1 MRNILRIDLT
11 NRQFAFEPLP
21 ENLKHL
27 GGRGLISSIL
37 ANEVDPKTDPLGEGN
52 KLIFAPGLL
61 AGTVVLNSG
70 RCSVG
75 AKSPLTKG
83 IMEANS
89 GGQAARAM
97 AKNGIAAIVLEGSAG
112 TLTQLKISSRTVVFE
127 DAAGLKGLGNYDV
140 INALKEDSCAI
151 VSIGQAGEQQL
162 TAAGIM
168 MTTKD
173 LHPRMAARGGL
184 GAVMGSKNLKAF
196 VLDDTADQPIVPA
209 DIKKK
214 FTAAAARL
222 SKGVLAHPL
231 MQGLEHMGTP
241 VLVNMINEMG
251 ALPTQNFA
259 KGRFENAE
267 ALSAEHMTNL
277 AQTRPNFKMSHKC
290 MEGCMVSCSNIFT
303 DEAGEVVVGGLEYET
318 LALVGS
324 NCMIDDIDMVAQINR
339 ECNDVGVDTMEIGG
353 ALALFMEAGKLAWGD
368 GKKALELVKQIAGGT
383 TDAGIMLG
391 NGGLATGQALK
402 VERIPHVKGRVLAG
416 YDPRVLKGTGVT
428 YATSP
433 TGADH
438 TAGNALPSPAN
449 PDYNPMAS
457 QGQTQVSMFLQNHNA
472 TVDTLGICLFPML
485 ALLDIP
491 DLKAPLIECVSLL
504 TGTTLSDDYIDQ
516 TGGRILAIERKFN
529 AGAGLTAKDD
539 RLPGFFTR
547 ERIES
552 TDTVFDVPQE
562 EIDTINAV

>member
-11 NRQFAFEPLP
+11 NRQFAIEPLP
-21 ENLKHL
+21 DGLKHL
-27 GGRGLISSIL
+27 GGRGLISSLL
-37 ANEVDPKTDPLGEGN
+37 ASEVDPKTDPLGEGN

-97 AKNGIAAIVLEGSAG
+97 AKNGIAAIVLEGKADV
-112 TLTQLKISSRTVVFE
+112 LIQLKISGKKVEFQ
-127 DAAGLKGLGNYDV
+127 DAAALKGLGNYAV
-140 INALKEDSCAI
+140 IDALKDDSCAI
-151 VSIGQAGEQQL
+151 VAIGQAGERQL

-196 VLDDTADQPIVPA
+196 VLDDSADQSIVPA
-209 DIKKK
+209 DIKKE

-251 ALPTQNFA
+251 ALPTRNFS

-267 ALSAEHMTNL
+267 ALSAEHMATL

-324 NCMIDDIDMVAQINR
+324 NCMINDIDTVAQINR
-339 ECNDVGVDTMEIGG
+339 VCNDLGVDTMEIGG

-368 GKKALELVKQIAGGT
+368 GKGALELVNQIAGGT
-383 TDAGIMLG
+383 EAGIMLG
-391 NGGLATGQALK
+391 NGGLNTGQALK
-402 VERIPHVKGRVLAG
+402 VARIPHVKGRMLAG

-457 QGQTQVSMFLQNHNA
+457 QGQAQVSQFLQNHNA

-516 TGGRILAIERKFN
+516 TGARILAIERKFN

-539 RLPGFFTR
+539 RLPGFFSH
-547 ERIES
+547 EKIES
-552 TDTVFDVPQE
+552 TGTVFDVPE
-562 EIDTINAV
+562 TEIDSINSL

>member
-11 NRQFAFEPLP
+11 KKQSAFEPLP
-21 ENLKHL
+21 ESLKNL

-37 ANEVDPKTDPLGEGN
+37 ADEVDPKTDPLGAGN
-52 KLIFAPGLL
+52 KLVFAPGLL

-75 AKSPLTKG
+75 AKSPLTQG

-89 GGQAARAM
+89 GGQAARTM
-97 AKNGIAAIVLEGSAG
+97 AKNGIAAIVIEGAAD
-112 TLTQLKISSRTVVFE
+112 TLTLLKISKDKVIFE
-127 DAAGLKGLGNYDV
+127 DAAALKGLGNYAV
-140 INALKEDSCAI
+140 IDALKEESCAI
-151 VSIGQAGEQQL
+151 VSIGQAGEQQF

-209 DIKKK
+209 NVKKE

-251 ALPTQNFA
+251 ALTTRTFA
-259 KGRFENAE
+259 KGRIENAE
-267 ALSAEHMTNL
+267 ALSAELMATL

-290 MEGCMVSCSNIFT
+290 MDGCMVSCSNIFT
-303 DEAGEVVVGGLEYET
+303 DDAGEVVVGGLEYET

-324 NCMIDDIDMVAQINR
+324 NCMIDDIDIVAQINR

-368 GKKALELVKQIAGGT
+368 GKTALELVRQIAGGT
-383 TDAGIMLG
+383 EAGIMLG
-391 NGGLATGQALK
+391 KGGLYTGQSLK
-402 VERIPHVKGRVLAG
+402 VARIPHVKGRILAG

-457 QGQTQVSMFLQNHNA
+457 TGQAPVSQFLQNHNA

-504 TGTTLSDDYIDQ
+504 TGTTLSDNYIDE
-516 TGGRILAIERKFN
+516 TGDRILAIERKFN
-529 AGAGLTAKDD
+529 AGAGLTTADD
-539 RLPGFFTR
+539 RLPSFFST
-547 ERIES
+547 EVLES
-552 TDTVFDVPQE
+552 TGTVFDVPE
-562 EIDTINAV
+562 TEIDSINTL

>member
-1 MRNILRIDLT
+1 MKNILRIDLT
-11 NRQFAFEPLP
+11 NKQFAFEPLP

-27 GGRGLISSIL
+27 GGRGLISSLL
-37 ANEVDPKTDPLGEGN
+37 ANEVDPKTDPLGDGN

-61 AGTVVLNSG
+61 AGTSVLNSG

-97 AKNGIAAIVLEGSAG
+97 AKNSIAAIVLEGSAG
-112 TLTQLKISSRTVVFE
+112 TLTQLKISGSSVTFE
-127 DAAGLKGLGNYDV
+127 DAAALKGLGNYDV
-140 INALKEDSCAI
+140 INALKADSCAI

-184 GAVMGSKNLKAF
+184 GAVMGAKNLKAF
-196 VLDDTADQPIVPA
+196 VLDDTANAAAVPA
-209 DIKKK
+209 KVKKE
-214 FTAAAARL
+214 FNETAAQLA
-222 SKGVLAHPL
+222 KGVMAHPL

-259 KGRFENAE
+259 KGRFESAE
-267 ALSAEHMTNL
+267 ALSAEHMATL

-368 GKKALELVKQIAGGT
+368 GASALALVKEIATGT
-383 TDAGIMLG
+383 ENGIMLG
-391 NGGLATGQALK
+391 HGGLFTGNALK
-402 VERIPHVKGRVLAG
+402 VARIPHVKGRILAG

-457 QGQTQVSMFLQNHNA
+457 QGQAQVSRFLQNHNA

-491 DLKAPLIECVSLL
+491 DLKAPLIKCVSLL
-504 TGTTLSDDYIDQ
+504 TGTSLPDDYIDQ

-552 TDTVFDVPQE
+552 TGTVFDVPQE

>member
-11 NRQFAFEPLP
+11 NKQFTFEPLP

-97 AKNGIAAIVLEGSAG
+97 AKNGIAAIVLEGKAHI
-112 TLTQLKISSRTVVFE
+112 LTQLKISNQTVVFE
-127 DAAGLKGLGNYDV
+127 DAAALKGLGNYAV
-140 INALKEDSCAI
+140 INELKGDSCAI

-196 VLDDTADQPIVPA
+196 VLDDTADQLIVPA
-209 DIKKK
+209 DIKKQ

-251 ALPTQNFA
+251 ALPTRNFA

-267 ALSAEHMTNL
+267 ALSAEHMTTL

-303 DEAGEVVVGGLEYET
+303 NEAGEVVVGGLEYET
-318 LALVGS
+318 LALVGA
-324 NCMIDDIDMVAQINR
+324 NCMIDDIDLVAQINR
-339 ECNDVGVDTMEIGG
+339 ECNDAGVDTMEIGG
-353 ALALFMEAGKLAWGD
+353 ALALFMEAGKLDWGD
-368 GKKALELVKQIAGGT
+368 GPGALTLVKEIAGGT
-383 TDAGIMLG
+383 DTGIMLG
-391 NGGLATGQALK
+391 NGGLYTGQALK

-449 PDYNPMAS
+449 PDYDPMAS
-457 QGQTQVSMFLQNHNA
+457 EGQAPVSRFLQNHSA

-504 TGTTLSDDYIDQ
+504 TGTNLSDDYIDQ

-529 AGAGLTAKDD
+529 AGAGLTVEDD
-539 RLPGFFTR
+539 RLPDFFIR
-547 ERIES
+547 EKIES
-552 TDTVFDVPQE
+552 TGTVFDVSEE
-562 EIDTINAV
+562 EIDTINAI